1 MPRSGSPIPTNAAQ
15 LTKETGLPTAV
26 HPNREPG
33 SEASKAHGNKIPD
46 TGSAGAIVDDT
57 IKGGL
62 GADSVTGEIP
72 IQANDLSKQ
81 STGPQLLRSIAYN
94 ATRHDRVCERLP
106 SNVTIALED
115 DALLGVAREFRGYF
129 IPPGN
134 FSTKTAD
141 GQQRKKSAYAMMVSN
156 HKYIDGAIVLAD
168 SLRNYSSKVKTGE
181 VEVIILVS
189 NKIRDQ
195 SFQQLRYVF
204 DHVYVMH
211 SLSRFSPK
219 SYYTTTFDKA
229 YLFWLEWYELIVFL
243 DADTLALGNP
253 DHLFD
258 KAPQLEKGR
267 RHWISAVGGNDYFQ
281 TALLVV
287 RPSKLL
293 FADIYLEYRYG
304 TFGYNQWRA
313 RDGIL
318 LRNCFMQYHR
328 NIGHPDEL
336 HHYYGDLKPW
346 FNKDGTHRHAR
357 EPLSFDAFYH
367 MWWSRYEGV
376 HQRFFVDMP
385 LLEGEGPPTYGGQN
399 GKLIQ
404 ELRKRWTKDGF
415 VAGLPNPGQVT
426 PKDFLWMQR
435 YSGGSEYLRPTAK
448 AYERFRNLIV
458 EGGDPGLV
466 VILPGIGEANPISA
480 AVLEAGTA
488 TAGEG
493 SVQVGKFEPEPP
505 RAGVAVT
512 APTDCETAC
521 KAKGLACDDRGFSL
535 TSINSCVALEHV
547 ASRFGF
553 TCEGK
558 CEFRFQDSTAPLI
571 MVQDSDLE
579 IARRLHGGGGE
590 RKISTHGNGGGLTRT
605 AVKCFQSFLH
615 DPVFCNASVVSS
627 GKGEVPHRIC
637 PCVSKLGLALVRP

>member
-1 MPRSGSPIPTNAAQ
+1 VKQPP
-15 LTKETGLPTAV
+15 L
-26 HPNREPG
+26 
-33 SEASKAHGNKIPD
+33 
-46 TGSAGAIVDDT
+46 DD
-57 IKGGL
+57 GF

-81 STGPQLLRSIAYN
+81 STGPQLLRSISYN
-94 ATRHDRVCERLP
+94 ATRHERVCERLP
-106 SNVTIALED
+106 SNVTIALEE

-129 IPPGN
+129 INN

-168 SLRNYSSKVKTGE
+168 SLRNFSAKVKSGE
-181 VEVIILVS
+181 VELIILVS

-267 RHWISAVGGNDYFQ
+267 RHWISAVGGSDYFQ

-304 TFGYNQWRA
+304 VFGYNQWRA

-318 LRNCFMQYHR
+318 LRNCFMQFHR

-346 FNKDGTHRHAR
+346 FNKDANHRHAR
-357 EPLSFDAFYH
+357 EPLSFDSFYQ

-376 HQRFFVDMP
+376 HERFFVDMP
-385 LLEGEGPPTYGGQN
+385 LVEGEGPPTYGGQN

-415 VAGLPNPGQVT
+415 VAGLPNAGQVT

-435 YSGGSEYLRPTAK
+435 YSGGSEYLRPTSK
-448 AYERFRNLIV
+448 AYERFRNLII
-458 EGGDPGLV
+458 EGGDPGLLV
-466 VILPGIGEANPISA
+466 VLQGIGQTKPIKA
-480 AVLEAGTA
+480 PDLGTAEEAGGNT
-488 TAGEG
+488 
-493 SVQVGKFEPEPP
+493 QLGKFDPEAP
-505 RAGVAVT
+505 RAGVSVSP
-512 APTDCETAC
+512 PTDCDSAC
-521 KAKGLACDDRGFSL
+521 KSKGLVCDDRGFALS
-535 TSINSCVALEHV
+535 TINSCAALDHV
-547 ASRFGF
+547 ASSFGL
-553 TCEGK
+553 TCGGK
-558 CEFRFQDSTAPLI
+558 CEVRFQDSTAPLI
-571 MVQDSDLE
+571 MVQDSDVE
-579 IARRLHGGGGE
+579 IARRLHGGGAD
-590 RKISTHGNGGGLTRT
+590 RKISAVGKAGGLTRT
-605 AVKCFQSFLH
+605 PVKCFQSFLH
-615 DPVFCNASVVSS
+615 DPVLCNASVVSP
-627 GKGEVPHRIC
+627 GRGEVPHRVC
-637 PCVSKLGLALVRP
+637 PCVSKRGLPLVRP